1 MAKKLIYTLIISI
14 IFFNP
19 ALAETQSAYL
29 KHDKYQFKIKP
40 NFDDKELLQMADK
53 NMELSEKAKN
63 EADKKYHLREA
74 MKYYFLLEQVKKD
87 SIDAQIGLGRVY
99 DEMSRD
105 ELAKKHF
112 YNAYNFDKYNP
123 KMNLYFADYY
133 YKRHDLVN
141 AIHYYNMAY
150 NCGYSNSHQ
159 LNYKMGKT
167 YEKLAD
173 LESAKKFYINAHKLN
188 EKYTELVNKIHSLES
203 VDYSKSQYYLF
214 NK

>member
-1 MAKKLIYTLIISI
+1 MIKKIIYILIFSIVFTTAVYAKPQKLYAKYVKNNCE
-14 IFFNP
+14 FNT
-19 ALAETQSAYL
+19 ES
-29 KHDKYQFKIKP
+29 
-40 NFDDKELLQMADK
+40 DDKELLQKADK
-53 NMELSEKAKN
+53 NIELAETAKTD
-63 EADKKYHLREA
+63 ADKKYHLQEA
-74 MKYYFLLEQVKKD
+74 MRYYFMLEQMKKD
-87 SIDAQIGLGRVY
+87 SIEAQIGLGRIY
-99 DEMSRD
+99 DAMNRD
-105 ELAKKHF
+105 ELAKTHF

-141 AIHYYNMAY
+141 AIHYYGMAY
-150 NCGYSNSHQ
+150 NYGYSNSHQ

-188 EKYTELVNKIHSLES
+188 EKYTELTNKIKALEKI
-203 VDYSKSQYYLF
+203 DYSKSQYYLF